1 MKNKTLAAWLTFLG
15 GPVGLHRF
23 YLFGWGDWLGWLMPL
38 PTLLGLY
45 GLQRMRQYGV
55 DDQISWVLLPVLGFC
70 LAGCAL
76 TAIVYG
82 LMTPEKWNGKFNPKA
97 ASDAPAGQTNWL
109 TIGAVVLSLLIGCT
123 ALLSGIALSF
133 QHYFEYQ
140 IEEGRKISQ

>member
-15 GPVGLHRF
+15 GPLGLHRF

-38 PTLLGLY
+38 PTLLGVY

-82 LMTPEKWNGKFNPKA
+82 LMTPEKWNAKFNPKA
-97 ASDAPAGQTNWL
+97 ASDAQAGQTNWL

>member
-1 MKNKTLAAWLTFLG
+1 MKNKTLATWLTFLG
-15 GPVGLHRF
+15 GPLGLHRF
-23 YLFGWGDWLGWLMPL
+23 YLFGGRDWLGWLLPL
-38 PTLLGLY
+38 LTLMGLY
-45 GLQRMRQYGV
+45 GFQRMRQYGV

-82 LMTPEKWNGKFNPKA
+82 LMTPEKWNAKFNPKA
-97 ASDAPAGQTNWL
+97 ASDAQAGQTNWL